1 MSETAT
7 TYAARAHARAQEG
20 SVVETQPTVPSTSI
34 SDPPAGVESRD
45 VLWEETL
52 GAGGYAARALP
63 VGSRIRLV
71 DIEGDTC
78 VALMLHRADRPIERL
93 CLPDTVKL
101 QWQAYPGPGYLLLSD
116 MGRVLASLL
125 EDTAGHHDTF
135 CGTSLPAEIAARHG
149 SDAHGGALRSGRER
163 LLLALAKHGLA
174 ERDLPTPIN
183 LFKGVRIEADG
194 AITFLPASSR
204 PGAHVLLRAEQDV
217 LFSVAVVPHRLDP
230 RPAYRAGKVRVTAW
244 RGRPAAADD
253 PARTATPE
261 ARRAFENT
269 AEELALAVRAGG
281 AR

>member
-34 SDPPAGVESRD
+34 GDPPPGVEARD
-45 VLWEETL
+45 VLWDETL
-52 GAGGYAARALP
+52 GAGGYAARTLP
-63 VGSRIRLV
+63 VGSRLRIV
-71 DIEGDTC
+71 DVEGDTC

-93 CLPDTVKL
+93 CLADTVKL

-116 MGRVLASLL
+116 MGRALASLL
-125 EDTAGHHDTF
+125 EDTAGRHDTF
-135 CGTSLPAEIAARHG
+135 CGTSLPGEIASRYG

-194 AITFLPASSR
+194 AITLLPDASR

-217 LFSVAVVPHRLDP
+217 LVSVAAVPHRLDP
-230 RPAYRAGKVRVTAW
+230 RPAYRAGKVRLTAW
-244 RGRPAAADD
+244 RGRPAPDDD
-253 PARTATPE
+253 PVRNATPE

-269 AEELALAVRAGG
+269 AEELAVALRAGG

>member
-7 TYAARAHARAQEG
+7 TYAAREHARAQEG

-34 SDPPAGVESRD
+34 GDPPAGVEARD

-52 GAGGYAARALP
+52 GAGGYAARTLP
-63 VGSRIRLV
+63 VGSRLRLV
-71 DIEGDTC
+71 DLEGDTC
-78 VALMLHRADRPIERL
+78 VALVLHRADRPIERL

-125 EDTAGHHDTF
+125 EDTAGRHDTF
-135 CGTSLPAEIAARHG
+135 CGTSLPGEIESRHG

-174 ERDLPTPIN
+174 ERDLPTAIN

-194 AITFLPASSR
+194 AITFLPDSSR

-217 LFSVAVVPHRLDP
+217 LVSVAVAPHRLDP
-230 RPAYRAGKVRVTAW
+230 RPAYRAGKVRLTAW
-244 RGRPAAADD
+244 RGRPPADD
-253 PARTATPE
+253 DPVRNASPE

-269 AEELALAVRAGG
+269 AEELALGLRAGG

>member
-7 TYAARAHARAQEG
+7 TYAAREHARAQEG

-34 SDPPAGVESRD
+34 GDPPAGVEARD

-52 GAGGYAARALP
+52 GAGGYAARTLP
-63 VGSRIRLV
+63 VGSRLRLV
-71 DIEGDTC
+71 DLEGDTC
-78 VALMLHRADRPIERL
+78 VALVLHRADRPIERL

-125 EDTAGHHDTF
+125 EDTAGRHDTF
-135 CGTSLPAEIAARHG
+135 CGTSLPAEIESRHG

-174 ERDLPTPIN
+174 ERDLPTAIN

-194 AITFLPASSR
+194 AITFLPDSSR

-217 LFSVAVVPHRLDP
+217 LVSVAVVPHRLDP
-230 RPAYRAGKVRVTAW
+230 RPTYRAGKVRLTAW
-244 RGRPAAADD
+244 RARPAADDD
-253 PARTATPE
+253 PVRNATPE

-269 AEELALAVRAGG
+269 AEELALGLRAGG